1 MFQVSTPLRQ
11 LIPNATVDGVEIM
24 CEMLRWNPQKR
35 PSAQKAL
42 SHNFFTVG
50 QNLQR
55 MQQQKNSKAG
65 INSKPSFE
73 TSKAETVKPLNLNVS
88 LNNNLKKQ
96 QQTNTTETGKTEFE
110 PKKPDAPKQSQDPLV
125 RKRWGSSNVNNKPNA
140 PKGSVDEFDSILDGL
155 GSSTNSFNK
164 RVSRQYS
171 VSYTH
176 LTLPTICSV

>member
-1 MFQVSTPLRQ
+1 MFQVPTPLRQ

-55 MQQQKNSKAG
+55 MQQQKN
-65 INSKPSFE
+65 NNVKPLYE
-73 TSKAETVKPLNLNVS
+73 TPKPETVKPLNLNVS

-96 QQTNTTETGKTEFE
+96 HQQQSNTTEIGKTEFE
-110 PKKPDAPKQSQDPLV
+110 PKKPDVPKKSQDPMT
-125 RKRWGSSNVNNKPNA
+125 RKRWGSSNLNNMQNA
-140 PKGSVDEFDSILDGL
+140 PKGSIDEFDSILDGL
-155 GSSTNSFNK
+155 GSSTNSFINK
-164 RVSRQYS
+164 RVSIQI
-171 VSYTH
+171 VD
-176 LTLPTICSV
+176 I